1 VLIEAHSR
9 QAIVEAIEFA
19 EAQKLTPIITGGTN
33 AWKVAQQ
40 LKTRDIAVIVGPVM
54 RAPIQSWDPSDAPYA
69 NPGRLYEAGVRF
81 CIRSDNSANSRNA
94 PFEAAMAVAFGLPED
109 EALKSVTLGA
119 AQVLGI
125 DKQVGSLEVG
135 KRANLVIL
143 DGSPLQITSQVKGV
157 FVAGRPFR
165 PVSRQT
171 RFYNRYRKRLK
182 AKTPNPPGR

>member
-1 VLIEAHSR
+1 
-9 QAIVEAIEFA
+9 
-19 EAQKLTPIITGGTN
+19 
-33 AWKVAQQ
+33 WKVAQQ

-81 CIRSDNSANSRNA
+81 CIRSDNSSNSRNA
-94 PFEAAMAVAFGLPED
+94 PFEAAMAVAFGLPEA